1 MPTFTGETGER
12 IRNMEARLAAL
23 EAAGGGGVDPK
34 TGLFSAYRYFDEL
47 THPGGNLFI
56 VNDTQ
61 DPSHPDSPWYD
72 VTTGR
77 YTPKLQ
83 GWYRLTAGVTIK
95 SPVPSALVGC
105 SVNMYRRSGGGN
117 TQSFLMNTLQHIP
130 TYGFK
135 ATKIVLSGSCI
146 VYADGVDYSFQPSVV
161 MDGASGIISPGRPN
175 TYFQGE
181 LIGAI

>member
-34 TGLFSAYRYFDEL
+34 TGLFHAFPWNDEIP
-47 THPGGNLFI
+47 HPGGSLFI

-83 GWYRLTAGVTIK
+83 GWYRLTAGVTFK
-95 SPVPSALVGC
+95 SPIPTNAVSYGLDIYKRGTPMTGPT
-105 SVNMYRRSGGGN
+105 R
-117 TQSFLMNTLQHIP
+117 NTLQTIP
-130 TYGFK
+130 AYGFK
-135 ATKIVLSGSCI
+135 ATKVTLSGSC
-146 VYADGVDYSFQPSVV
+146 VLYADGEIDWFQPAAVLNGV
-161 MDGASGIISPGRPN
+161 SGIILPHRSN
-175 TYFQGE
+175 TFFRGE
-181 LIGAI
+181 LVAAY